1 MYLTLNKAQFARNR
15 DREKEFGDIFNKTS
29 RGLTSIMPM
38 IITMFFTPAL
48 ITTSLYSKEIILILA
63 NLSLSLG
70 YLTNFAYRIYKN
82 QVSKTELFVTSISL
96 VAFLT
101 LAYFLCPPI
110 ASISFISALT
120 AVNLMAVAINLF
132 FLIKHVI
139 VPPCKKLI
147 ENVALHLGFDIT
159 ARYYSKPPLT
169 LEHDRYVI
177 DQLLKVTY
185 KHDSWSPDFNP
196 QELESF
202 NNLLAKLS
210 HYIDKYDESLL
221 GYINN
226 KDAIAD
232 LEDQIAKLTTQGNPD
247 SSYTFI
253 RKKIGFKTS
262 KIHML
267 EDAREKLNL
276 ELEAPDKAHSKA
288 LRFFKGIST
297 LEFRHNPQQVIQEG
311 LTCIEQEIQRQQN
324 KIISLEACLPKMS

>member
-1 MYLTLNKAQFARNR
+1 MELILNKAQFARNH

-29 RGLTSIMPM
+29 RGLNSIMPM

-82 QVSKTELFVTSISL
+82 QVSNSELFVTSISL
-96 VAFLT
+96 TAFLV

-110 ASISFISALT
+110 ATLSFISSLT
-120 AVNLMAVAINLF
+120 AINLMAVAINLF

-139 VPPCKKLI
+139 VPPCKKFI
-147 ENVALHLGFDIT
+147 ENIAQNLGFDIS

-169 LEHDRYVI
+169 LEHDRYI
-177 DQLLKVTY
+177 LDHLLKATY
-185 KHDSWSPDFNP
+185 KHDSYSPDFNP
-196 QELESF
+196 RELESF

-210 HYIDKYDESLL
+210 QYIDKYDESLL

-247 SSYTFI
+247 ASYTFI
-253 RKKIGFKTS
+253 HKKIGFKTT

-267 EDAREKLNL
+267 EEAQKQLTF
-276 ELEAPDKAHSKA
+276 ELAGPDKTPGKT
-288 LRFFKGIST
+288 LRFFKGVTNLDFQS
-297 LEFRHNPQQVIQEG
+297 NPQQMIQEG
-311 LTCIEQEIQRQQN
+311 ILCLEKEIQRQQD
-324 KIISLEACLPKMS
+324 KISSLKACLPGIN